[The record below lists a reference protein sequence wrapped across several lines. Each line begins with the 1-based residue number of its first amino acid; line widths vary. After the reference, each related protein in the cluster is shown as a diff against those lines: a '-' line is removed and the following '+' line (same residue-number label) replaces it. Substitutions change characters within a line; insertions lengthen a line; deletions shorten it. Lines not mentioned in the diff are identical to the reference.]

1 MGLKKLFEQREV
13 KQKEM
18 KILLEAAETEER
30 ALKQEETEK
39 FDNLEKEIRAIDA
52 SIQAIYKQREL
63 EENEPTKTEEKREKE
78 SQEERDYKDFDA
90 FIRNEVETRDAT
102 TLNKGAN
109 GAVIPSTIANK
120 IIDKVVDMCPIYHD
134 AERYNVKGTLTI
146 PYYDETSGKI
156 AMDYAEEGTDGE
168 SGSGSFKNI
177 SLTGFLARAI
187 TEISK
192 SLINNSQFD
201 VTNFVINKMAQ
212 AIALFLEKESIHG
225 TNNKIDGLRG
235 ITQVVTAAAATA
247 VTADELIDLQEAIP
261 DQYQGNAYF
270 IMNKKTR
277 TAIRKLKDGQG
288 NYLLNKDATSRW
300 GYTLFGKDV
309 YTSAQVDE
317 MAAGKT
323 AIYYGDMKGL
333 AVKVSE
339 DINIEVLRE
348 TKARQHMIEV
358 VGFVECD
365 AKVQNAEMLA
375 CLKMKAA
382 A

>member
-1 MGLKKLFEQREV
+1 MALKKLLEKREE

-18 KILLEAAETEER
+18 KQILESAETEER
-30 ALKQEETEK
+30 ALNREETEK
-39 FDNLEKEIRAIDA
+39 FNKLEGEIRAIDT

-63 EENEPTKTEEKREKE
+63 EDHVPKDKIKEKNEET
-78 SQEERDYKDFDA
+78 QEERDYKNFNDY
-90 FIRNEVETRDAT
+90 IRDEIEVRDAT
-102 TLNKGAN
+102 TLSKGDN
-109 GAVIPSTIANK
+109 GAVIPITIANK

-134 AERYNVKGTLTI
+134 AEHYNIKGTVPI

-156 AMDYAEEGTDGE
+156 TMDYAEEGTDGE
-168 SGSGSFKNI
+168 SGAGSFKTI

-192 SLINNSQFD
+192 SLINNAQFD
-201 VTNFVINKMAQ
+201 VTNFTINKMAQ
-212 AIALFLEKESIHG
+212 AIALFLEKEMLHG
-225 TNNKIDGLRG
+225 TDKKIEGLKG
-235 ITQVVTAAAATA
+235 VTQIITAAAETA
-247 VTADELIDLQEAIP
+247 ITSDEIIDLQEAVP
-261 DQYQGNAYF
+261 DRYQENAYF

-288 NYLLNKDATSRW
+288 NYLLNKDANSRW

-309 YTSAQVDE
+309 YTSAQMDE
-317 MAAGKT
+317 MAAGKII
-323 AIYYGDMKGL
+323 IYYGDMKGL

-348 TKARQHMIEV
+348 TKARQHMVEV

-365 AKVQNAEMLA
+365 AKVQNAEMIA
-375 CLKMKAA
+375 ALKMKE
-382 A
+382 

>member
-1 MGLKKLFEQREV
+1 MRLKKLLEQREV

-18 KILLEAAETEER
+18 KQLLEAAETEER

-39 FDNLEKEIRAIDA
+39 FDKLEKEIRAIDA

-63 EENEPTKTEEKREKE
+63 EENEPAKTEEKREKE

-90 FIRNEVETRDAT
+90 FIRNEMETRDAT

-168 SGSGSFKNI
+168 SGSGLFKNI

-225 TNNKIDGLRG
+225 TNNKINGLRG
-235 ITQVVTAAAATA
+235 ITQIVTAAAATA

-261 DQYQGNAYF
+261 DQYQANAYF

-375 CLKMKAA
+375 CLKMKEAA
-382 A
+382 